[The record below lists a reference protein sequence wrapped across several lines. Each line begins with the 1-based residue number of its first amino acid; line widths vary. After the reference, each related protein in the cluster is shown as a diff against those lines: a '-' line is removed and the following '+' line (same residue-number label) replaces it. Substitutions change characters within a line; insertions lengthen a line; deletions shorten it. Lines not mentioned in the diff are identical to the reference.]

1 MKKLPLDLYVTGT
14 DTGIGKTFV
23 TCALLRQASEAG
35 QRLVGMKPVASGCIE
50 TGGGW
55 RSEDALALQQ
65 ADGLEVPY
73 ALRNPYALP
82 LPAAPEIAAAEVG
95 VDIAL
100 APLQHA
106 HARLRAGHEGVLV
119 EGVGG
124 WAAPLSRTLEQAD
137 LVRALDIPVLMV
149 VGLRLGC
156 VHQAR
161 VTQRAIVADGC
172 RFAGWIANPVE
183 PAMLR
188 QAENMAILSR
198 VLGAPPLQIMP
209 WQA

>member
-50 TGGGW
+50 TGQGW

-73 ALRNPYALP
+73 LLRNPYALP

-172 RFAGWIANPVE
+172 RFAGWIANPAE

-209 WQA
+209 WRA

>member
-1 MKKLPLDLYVTGT
+1 MKKLPLDLYITGT

-50 TGGGW
+50 TGEGW

-65 ADGLEVPY
+65 ADGLDVPY
-73 ALRNPYALP
+73 VLRNPYALP
-82 LPAAPEIAAAEVG
+82 LPAAPEIAAAEAG

-106 HARLRAGHEGVLV
+106 HARLRAGHDGVLV

-124 WAAPLSRTLEQAD
+124 WAAPLSHTLEQAD

-183 PAMLR
+183 PAMLL

-198 VLGAPPLQIMP
+198 VLGASPLQIMP
-209 WQA
+209 WRA

>member
-50 TGGGW
+50 TGQGW

-73 ALRNPYALP
+73 LLRNPYALP

-209 WQA
+209 WRA

>member
-1 MKKLPLDLYVTGT
+1 MKKLPLDLYITGT

-50 TGGGW
+50 TGEGW

-65 ADGLEVPY
+65 ADGLDVPY
-73 ALRNPYALP
+73 VLRNPYALP
-82 LPAAPEIAAAEVG
+82 LPAAPEIAAAEAG

-106 HARLRAGHEGVLV
+106 HARLRAGHDGVLV

-124 WAAPLSRTLEQAD
+124 WAAPLSHTLEQAD

-161 VTQRAIVADGC
+161 VIQRAIVADGC

-183 PAMLR
+183 PAMLL

-198 VLGAPPLQIMP
+198 VLGASPLQIMP
-209 WQA
+209 WRA

>member
-1 MKKLPLDLYVTGT
+1 MKKLPADLYITGT

-23 TCALLRQASEAG
+23 TCALLRQAAEAG
-35 QRLVGMKPVASGCIE
+35 QRLVGMKPVASGCLE
-50 TGGGW
+50 TGEGW

-65 ADGLEVPY
+65 ADGLDVAY
-73 ALRNPYALP
+73 GLRNPYALL
-82 LPAAPEIAAAEVG
+82 LPAAPEIAAAEAG

-100 APLQHA
+100 APLLDAHA
-106 HARLRAGHEGVLV
+106 HLRAGHEGVLV

-124 WAAPLSRTLEQAD
+124 WAAPLSHTLEQAD

-209 WQA
+209 RQA

>member
-23 TCALLRQASEAG
+23 TCALLRQAAEAG
-35 QRLVGMKPVASGCIE
+35 RRLVGMKPVASGCIE

>member
-1 MKKLPLDLYVTGT
+1 MKKLPFDLYVTGT

-23 TCALLRQASEAG
+23 TCALLRQAAEAG

-65 ADGLEVPY
+65 ADGMEVPY

-106 HARLRAGHEGVLV
+106 HACLRAGHEGVLV

>member
-1 MKKLPLDLYVTGT
+1 MKKLPFDLYVTGT

-50 TGGGW
+50 TGQGW

-73 ALRNPYALP
+73 LLRNPYALP

-106 HARLRAGHEGVLV
+106 HAHLRAGHEGVLV

-209 WQA
+209 WRA

>member
-50 TGGGW
+50 TGQGW

-73 ALRNPYALP
+73 LLRNPYALP
-82 LPAAPEIAAAEVG
+82 LPAAPEIAAAEAG
-95 VDIAL
+95 MDIAL

-209 WQA
+209 WRA

>member
-23 TCALLRQASEAG
+23 TCALLRQAAEAG

-124 WAAPLSRTLEQAD
+124 WAAPLSHTLEQAD

>member
-50 TGGGW
+50 TGQGW

-73 ALRNPYALP
+73 LLRNPYALP

-188 QAENMAILSR
+188 QAENMTILSR

-209 WQA
+209 WRA

>member
-23 TCALLRQASEAG
+23 TCALLRQAAEAG
-35 QRLVGMKPVASGCIE
+35 RRLVGMKPVASGCIE
-50 TGGGW
+50 TGQGW

-73 ALRNPYALP
+73 LLRNPYALP

>member
-1 MKKLPLDLYVTGT
+1 MKKLPFDLYVTGT

-50 TGGGW
+50 TGQGW

-73 ALRNPYALP
+73 LLRNPYALP

-124 WAAPLSRTLEQAD
+124 WAAPLSHTLEQAD

-209 WQA
+209 WRA

>member
-1 MKKLPLDLYVTGT
+1 MKKLSLDLYVTGT

-23 TCALLRQASEAG
+23 TCTLLRQAAEAG

>member
-23 TCALLRQASEAG
+23 TCALLRQAAEAG

-209 WQA
+209 WRA